1 MHVVLAGGGTAGHVE
16 PALAVADALRR
27 RDPDIGI
34 TMLGTARGLENRL
47 VPARGYDLALIP
59 PVPLPRSLTPHL
71 LTVPT
76 RMRTAVHET
85 TEILTNVGADVVVGF
100 GGYVAL
106 PAYLAAR
113 GAKLP
118 YVVHEANAKPGLAN
132 RWGARFT
139 PFVAA
144 NSADPRLPH
153 ATVLGIP
160 LRRAVSTLDRGSQRA
175 AARAELGLFADAPT
189 LLVSG
194 GSQGARSLNRAVLG
208 AVSDLLAAGIQVL
221 HIAGPTQVADV
232 DADRP
237 EAIAGQPPYLLVP
250 YVDRMELAYAAA
262 DLMLCRAG
270 AMTCAEL
277 TAIGLPGVYVP
288 LPHGNGEQRFNAQP
302 IVDSGGGIMVTDAEL
317 RPAWIRDHLIE
328 LLLNQRRLRIMSS
341 RAADLG
347 RRDADEKLVDMI
359 VEAASTHPGQPGRSA
374 RSARSGRRR
383 AADE

>member
-27 RDPDIGI
+27 HDPDVGV

-59 PVPLPRSLTPHL
+59 PVPLPRSLTPSL
-71 LTVPT
+71 LTVPA
-76 RMRTAVHET
+76 RMRTAVRET
-85 TEILTNVGADVVVGF
+85 TSLLTSVGADVVVGF

-113 GAKLP
+113 GSKLP

-153 ATVLGIP
+153 AQVIGIP
-160 LRRAVSTLDRGSQRA
+160 LRRAISSLDRA
-175 AARAELGLFADAPT
+175 ALRSGARTELGLRPGVPT

-194 GSQGARSLNRAVLG
+194 GSQGARSLNRAVV
-208 AVSDLLAAGIQVL
+208 ATIEDLLAAGIQVV
-221 HIAGPTQVADV
+221 HIAGPAQLADV
-232 DADRP
+232 
-237 EAIAGQPPYLLVP
+237 EATNPIGDDSAVRYLLLS
-250 YVDRMELAYAAA
+250 YIDRMELAYAAA
-262 DLMLCRAG
+262 DFMLCRAG

-277 TAIGLPGVYVP
+277 TAVGLPAAYVP

-302 IVDSGGGIMVTDAEL
+302 IVDAGGGIMVSDAAL
-317 RPAWIRDHLIE
+317 RPDWIRETVIPLMNDHEGLA
-328 LLLNQRRLRIMSS
+328 NMSV
-341 RAADLG
+341 RAAALG
-347 RRDADEKLVDMI
+347 RRDADERLVEMI
-359 VEAASTHPGQPGRSA
+359 LEAAASTPAQSQ
-374 RSARSGRRR
+374 GRRR
-383 AADE
+383 

>member
-1 MHVVLAGGGTAGHVE
+1 MRAVHVVLAGGGTAGHVE

-27 RDPDIGI
+27 RDPDVGI

-47 VPARGYDLALIP
+47 VPARGYDLTLIP
-59 PVPLPRSLTPHL
+59 PVPLPRSLTPSL
-71 LTVPT
+71 LTVPA

-85 TEILTNVGADVVVGF
+85 TEILKSVGADVVVGF

-139 PFVAA
+139 PFVA
-144 NSADPRLPH
+144 SSVDDTRLAH
-153 ATVLGIP
+153 AQVLGIP
-160 LRRAVSTLDRGSQRA
+160 VRRAISTLDRA
-175 AARAELGLFADAPT
+175 ATRAEARKQLGLLPDAPT

-194 GSQGARSLNRAVLG
+194 GSQGARSLNRAVVG
-208 AVSDLLAAGIQVL
+208 AIADLLAAGVQVL
-221 HIAGPTQVADV
+221 HVAGPAQVGDV
-232 DADRP
+232 EAARP
-237 EAIAGQPPYLLVP
+237 EAVDGQPPYLLVP
-250 YVDRMELAYAAA
+250 YIDRMDFAYAAA

-277 TAIGLPGVYVP
+277 TVVGLAAVYVP

-302 IVDSGGGIMVTDAEL
+302 IVDTGGGIMVSDAEL
-317 RPAWIRDHLIE
+317 RPAWIRANLIP
-328 LLLNQRRLRIMSS
+328 LITNPRRLRTMSK

-347 RRDADEKLVDMI
+347 RPDADEKIVDMI
-359 VEAASTHPGQPGRSA
+359 VEAAMTPTVTTPTSTPR
-374 RSARSGRRR
+374 GRRR
-383 AADE
+383 